1 MRKNTVK
8 NNSGITLIAL
18 VVTIIVLLILA
29 GVSIAMLTGE
39 NGILKQART
48 AKEQTISSQEDDQAK
63 LAYAS
68 ALTKNEGQPVQ
79 QSDLEDELDELV
91 GENLTS
97 VSINN
102 GMYEVTFTQ
111 THNVHI
117 AGPIPSPSSP

>member
-48 AKEQTISSQEDDQAK
+48 SKEETISAQEDDKAK

-79 QSDLEDELDELV
+79 QADLENELNELV

-97 VSINN
+97 VSIKN
-102 GMYEVTFTQ
+102 GMYEVTFTKTQ
-111 THNVHI
+111 NVHI
-117 AGPIPSPSSP
+117 AGPSPSTSSP

>member
-1 MRKNTVK
+1 MKKNAVK

-39 NGILKQART
+39 NGILKQARDS
-48 AKEQTISSQEDDQAK
+48 KEETIFAQEDDKAK

-79 QSDLEDELDELV
+79 QSDLENELKELI

-97 VSINN
+97 VAINN
-102 GMYEVTFTQ
+102 GMYEVTFTE
-111 THNVHI
+111 TTNVHI
-117 AGPIPSPSSP
+117 AGPSPSSP